1 VINDKIIVTGWTA
14 DGGCQTAQRA
24 RIVDADDHSESA
36 ETLLA
41 PSRSSLQQLLRVRA
55 ISGISP
61 DHFYEAVCDLIDGK
75 DGGVQS
81 KNTCKERG
89 VLTDLVLGDVMP
101 DREHKILALIH
112 PLPEQGVDFGL
123 SPLLGEEVGRH
134 DDDAK
139 PTSGDTRFNFLA
151 DALPD
156 LHLQLVKPD
165 RDTALHKR
173 IS

>member
-14 DGGCQTAQRA
+14 DGAVRPRSGLGSWMLTT
-24 RIVDADDHSESA
+24 ILSPLK
-36 ETLLA
+36 TLLA
-41 PSRSSLQQLLRVRA
+41 PGRSSLQQLLRVRA
-55 ISGISP
+55 ISGITP
-61 DHFYEAVCDLIDGK
+61 DHFYEAVCDLIDGR

-112 PLPEQGVDFGL
+112 PLPEQGVEFGL

-139 PTSGDTRFNFLA
+139 STSGDTGFNFLA